1 MDQKNGYYIDGKKQA
16 IELLQ
21 HLEGDERNKIL
32 HNIAI
37 KNASMAREL
46 SERSYSFQ
54 DLLNSSEET
63 LERITQV
70 TTPAIIGLALYLTPK
85 SFQRRVLTIMPRDR
99 AEQAFNIMTRDLS
112 SKRQECLKAQN
123 KILSNAIELSRK
135 NIIKLQA

>member
-32 HNIAI
+32 SNIALR
-37 KNASMAREL
+37 NASMAREL
-46 SERSYSFQ
+46 SERSYSFK
-54 DLLNSSEET
+54 DLLNASDET

-70 TTPAIIGLALYLTPK
+70 TTPAIIGLALFLTPK
-85 SFQRRVLTIMPRDR
+85 SFQRKVLTIMTRDR

-123 KILSNAIELSRK
+123 KMLSNAVELSRK
-135 NIIKLQA
+135 NIIRLQA

>member
-21 HLEGDERNKIL
+21 QLEGDERNKL
-32 HNIAI
+32 LNNIALR
-37 KNASMAREL
+37 NAPMAREL
-46 SERSYSFQ
+46 SERSYSVR
-54 DLLNSSEET
+54 DLLNADDET

-85 SFQRRVLTIMPRDR
+85 SFQRRMLTIMPRDR
-99 AEQAFNIMTRDLS
+99 AEQAFNIMSRDLS

-135 NIIKLQA
+135 NIIRLQA